1 MAQIERTINQITETM
16 LSKLH
21 SGDCNSRNHIN
32 NKIQRKKSFTF
43 HKNNYCNFYSLHYSH
58 LSYTNRNNKFK
69 LVVRVVPKRIYH
81 ISEVEHEGEI
91 EEMG

>member
-32 NKIQRKKSFTF
+32 NKIQKNGKAFGRKEESSGKKELLQFISALWLTF
-43 HKNNYCNFYSLHYSH
+43 FCNHGLFHFSRENILWA
-58 LSYTNRNNKFK
+58 FK
-69 LVVRVVPKRIYH
+69 VL
-81 ISEVEHEGEI
+81 
-91 EEMG
+91 